1 MFRISKFVKSWRFE
15 RTCLFCIYKI
25 VKMEVLKLTEAEKKA
40 GDLFLEIERRNLIIG
55 GKSERELNDDIFDL
69 ADKMFG
75 IKKYWHKRI
84 VRSGPNTLAP
94 YNENPPGLIIQ
105 EDDILFLDFGPI
117 FEEWE
122 ADFGRTYVI
131 GNDPIKHKLK
141 NDVVTAWYEIR
152 DWFYTHRE
160 LSGAELYNYTA
171 SVAQKNGW
179 EYGSEIAG
187 HLIGKFPHE
196 RLAPGDRNLYV
207 HPENPNNMFAPDANG
222 RKRHWI
228 LELHFVDREKQIG
241 SFFEQL
247 LV

>member
-1 MFRISKFVKSWRFE
+1 M
-15 RTCLFCIYKI
+15 
-25 VKMEVLKLTEAEKKA
+25 MEILKLTEAEKKA
-40 GDLFLEIERRNLIIG
+40 GDLFLEIERRNLIVG
-55 GKSERELNDDIFDL
+55 GKSEHDLNEDIFDL

-94 YNENPPGLIIQ
+94 YNENPPDLIIQ

-117 FEEWE
+117 FEDWE
-122 ADFGRTYVI
+122 ADLGRTYVL
-131 GNDPIKHKLK
+131 GNDPMKNKLK
-141 NDVVTAWYEIR
+141 DDIVAAWYEIR
-152 DWFYTHRE
+152 DWFYTHSE
-160 LSGAELYNYTA
+160 LSGAELYNHA
-171 SVAQKNGW
+171 VAVARRNGW

-196 RLAPGDRNLYV
+196 RLAPGDRKLYV
-207 HPENPNNMFAPDANG
+207 HAENHNNMFAPDANG
-222 RKRHWI
+222 KKRHWI
-228 LELHFVDREKQIG
+228 LELHFVHREKQIG

>member
-1 MFRISKFVKSWRFE
+1 
-15 RTCLFCIYKI
+15 
-25 VKMEVLKLTEAEKKA
+25 METIKLKLIEAEKKA
-40 GDLFLEIERRNLIIG
+40 DDLFLEIKHRNLITT
-55 GKSERELNDDIFDL
+55 GKSERDLNNEIFSL
-69 ADKMFG
+69 ADELFG

-94 YNENPPGLIIQ
+94 YDENPPDLIIK

-117 FEEWE
+117 FEDWE
-122 ADFGRTYVI
+122 ADLGRTYVI
-131 GNDPIKHKLK
+131 GTDPVKHKLR
-141 NDVVTAWYEIR
+141 DDIIAAWHEIR
-152 DWFYTHRE
+152 DWFFTQTE
-160 LSGAELYNYTA
+160 LTCAQLYNY
-171 SVAQKNGW
+171 SVAVAKRNGW

-196 RLAPGDRNLYV
+196 RLEPGDYNLYI
-207 HPENPNNMFAPDANG
+207 HPENHNSMFTPDAFGN
-222 RKRHWI
+222 KRHWI